1 MFVRFV
7 PLHGAEFKHAKL
19 QVDPTDKLTVIR
31 EKVAKHFNIDHFKLL
46 FLGRQIIDNDQ
57 PMSYYKMNSNSTIHV
72 IESGMQGA
80 MAADEISEKKPAP
93 SDDEIQQFLIAFG
106 MAVRNPCF
114 HKVAQRLAQRENLET
129 SVATCPDLAKVINQL
144 PPHAHC
150 CGISLLFFL

>member
-19 QVDPTDKLTVIR
+19 QVDPTDKLSMIR
-31 EKVAKHFNIDHFKLL
+31 DKVAKHFNIDHFKLL
-46 FLGRQIIDNDQ
+46 FLGRHIVDNDQ
-57 PMSYYKMNSNSTIHV
+57 PMSFYKMNSNSTIHV
-72 IESGMQGA
+72 IESGLQA
-80 MAADEISEKKPAP
+80 EEPKAAAEKKPAP

-129 SVATCPDLAKVINQL
+129 SVATCPDLAKVNKSQCL
-144 PPHAHC
+144 TFWN
-150 CGISLLFFL
+150 L